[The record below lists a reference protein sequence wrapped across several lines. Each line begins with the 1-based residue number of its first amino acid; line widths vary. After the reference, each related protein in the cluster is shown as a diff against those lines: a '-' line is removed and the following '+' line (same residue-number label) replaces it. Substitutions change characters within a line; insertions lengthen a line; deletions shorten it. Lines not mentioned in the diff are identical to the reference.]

1 MNVFI
6 PTLLLASAM
15 VGGQHASATSCP
27 TDSTETRSERPV
39 ESKGNWSGLS
49 FSALSM
55 AQFQGNLEDY
65 NATWGAR
72 EDLGLITDDA
82 FESFRLS
89 INPFE
94 KRQKLLGEFIGIT
107 TGIGFDWI
115 RLGIATDHQ
124 LAYDES
130 NETVIATVLEPNA
143 MDVTI
148 NRVNAVYLRVPVLAS
163 VHLFRTGGK
172 GLHAEGGLVAGY
184 LLHGKYNR
192 EFQVGAT
199 ETATEEDFPVAPLQL
214 SARIGVGFGKVSL
227 LGEAGLLPFFDENP
241 LDSPSMHSFTV
252 GIQVALAD

>member
-1 MNVFI
+1 MNAFL
-6 PTLLLASAM
+6 PSLLLASAL
-15 VGGQHASATSCP
+15 VGVQYASAATCP

-82 FESFRLS
+82 LESFRLS

-94 KRQKLLGEFIGIT
+94 KRQKLLGEFFGIT

-115 RLGIATDHQ
+115 RLGIATDRV
-124 LAYDES
+124 LGYDES
-130 NETVIATVLEPNA
+130 TETVVATVLEPNTV
-143 MDVTI
+143 DVTV
-148 NRVNAVYLRVPVLAS
+148 NRINAVYLRVPLLAS
-163 VHLFRTGGK
+163 VHLFRTGGS

-192 EFQVGAT
+192 EYQVGAT
-199 ETATEEDFPVAPLQL
+199 DTVTEEDFPVSPLQL
-214 SARIGVGFGKVSL
+214 SARVGVGFGKVSL
-227 LGEAGLLPFFDENP
+227 LGEAALLPFFDENP
-241 LDSPSMHSFTV
+241 ADSPSMHSFTV

>member
-1 MNVFI
+1 MNAFL
-6 PTLLLASAM
+6 PTLLLASVL
-15 VGGQHASATSCP
+15 VGVQHASAATCP
-27 TDSTETRSERPV
+27 NDSAETRSKRPV

-49 FSALSM
+49 FSVLSM

-82 FESFRLS
+82 LESFRLS

-94 KRQKLLGEFIGIT
+94 KRQKLLGEFFGIT

-115 RLGIATDHQ
+115 RLGIATDRV
-124 LAYDES
+124 LGYDES
-130 NETVIATVLEPNA
+130 TETVVATVLEPNTV
-143 MDVTI
+143 DVTV
-148 NRVNAVYLRVPVLAS
+148 NRINAVYLRVPLLAS
-163 VHLFRTGGK
+163 VHLFRTGGS

-192 EFQVGAT
+192 EYEAGSTDTV
-199 ETATEEDFPVAPLQL
+199 TEEDFPVAPLQL

-227 LGEAGLLPFFDENP
+227 LGEAALLPFFDENP
-241 LDSPSMHSFTV
+241 ADSPSMHSFTV